1 MAVHLRGVVLPDDLE
16 RDLYVSHGRITFTRP
31 ADEEIETIA
40 REGFVV
46 PGLVDLHAHLE
57 LASPAGE
64 DAPPAERSIASA
76 RAQLDAGVLALREPG
91 GIERASTGIGPPLG
105 LPRTFTAGRFLSTRD
120 AYLPGW
126 AREVTDDEL
135 PEAAVDELR
144 HSGSWV
150 KVIGDWPVDG
160 RHEPTFSAD
169 ALTEAARRVHGAGGR
184 ITMHGRHPV
193 AMERAIAAG
202 FDSIEHGAATT
213 PRELLGE
220 MAHRGVALVPTM
232 IAIATMP
239 SDAGAHRE
247 MVGMAINE
255 GVRVLAGTD
264 AGVGPHGMVR
274 REIAALRGAGMSPTD
289 ALAAGSWDARRFLG
303 LSGLDEGA
311 PADIAVFA
319 DDPRRDD
326 APLDAPIL
334 IVLDGIVI
342 RAGLPA

>member
-1 MAVHLRGVVLPDDLE
+1 MAVHLRGVLLPDDLE
-16 RDLYVSHGRITFTRP
+16 RDLYVSDGRITFTPP

-64 DAPPAERSIASA
+64 DVPAAERSLASA
-76 RAQLDAGVLALREPG
+76 RAQLEAGVLALREPG
-91 GIERASTGIGPPLG
+91 GIERSSTGIGPHLG
-105 LPRTFTAGRFLSTRD
+105 LPRTFTAGRFLSTRG

-135 PEAAVDELR
+135 PEAALDELR

-160 RHEPTFSAD
+160 RHEPNFSAD
-169 ALTEAARRVHGAGGR
+169 ALAEAVRRVHEAGGR

-193 AMERAIAAG
+193 AIERAIAAG
-202 FDSIEHGAATT
+202 FDSIEHGTRV

-220 MAHRGVALVPTM
+220 MARRGVALVPTM

-239 SDAGAHRE
+239 SEASAHRE
-247 MVGMAINE
+247 MVGMALEE

-303 LSGLDEGA
+303 LPGLDEGA
-311 PADIAVFA
+311 PADIAAFG

-334 IVLDGIVI
+334 IVLDGTVI
-342 RAGLPA
+342 GAGLPA